1 MVQRRVTRRR
11 HQGGVDMVAKTATT
25 TDPYAVVVDASNHM
39 MSPHSEQDSLVYSPV
54 DASGSPAMSSVSPTP
69 SPMMDVS
76 GTDVSVTDVSG
87 MDISGTNVSGTAAYI
102 YKSTQISTQPNT
114 DTDYQEIGVIHVT
127 DSSPINAA
135 RGLATD
141 VANFFGSKGYDNT
154 VFDFARNDA
163 LEKMSEQLTASQKV
177 CNLRME
183 VSNDTNLVFVHLYGT
198 LLDKAAAADA

>member
-11 HQGGVDMVAKTATT
+11 HQGGVDMVTKTATT
-25 TDPYAVVVDASNHM
+25 PDPYAVVVDASNHA

-54 DASGSPAMSSVSPTP
+54 DASGSPALSSISPTP
-69 SPMMDVS
+69 SPMTDVS
-76 GTDVSVTDVSG
+76 GTDVSVTD
-87 MDISGTNVSGTAAYI
+87 VSGTAAYI

-114 DTDYQEIGVIHVT
+114 DADYQEIGVIHVT

-135 RGLATD
+135 RGLATG

-163 LEKMSEQLTASQKV
+163 LEKMSEQLTSSQKV

>member
-1 MVQRRVTRRR
+1 
-11 HQGGVDMVAKTATT
+11 MVAKTATT

-76 GTDVSVTDVSG
+76 G
-87 MDISGTNVSGTAAYI
+87 MDISGTDVSGTAAYI

-135 RGLATD
+135 RGLATG
-141 VANFFGSKGYDNT
+141 VANFFGSKGFDNT

>member
-1 MVQRRVTRRR
+1 MVT
-11 HQGGVDMVAKTATT
+11 KTATT
-25 TDPYAVVVDASNHM
+25 PDPYAVVVDASNHA

-54 DASGSPAMSSVSPTP
+54 DASGSPALSSVSPTP
-69 SPMMDVS
+69 SPMTDVS
-76 GTDVSVTDVSG
+76 GTDVSVTDVSVT
-87 MDISGTNVSGTAAYI
+87 DVSGTAAYI

-114 DTDYQEIGVIHVT
+114 DADYQEIGVIHVT

-163 LEKMSEQLTASQKV
+163 LEKMSEQLTSSQKV

-183 VSNDTNLVFVHLYGT
+183 VSNDKTLVFVHLYGT

>member
-11 HQGGVDMVAKTATT
+11 HQGGVDMVTKTATT

-39 MSPHSEQDSLVYSPV
+39 MSPHSEQDSLVYSQV
-54 DASGSPAMSSVSPTP
+54 DASGSPALSSVSTTP

-76 GTDVSVTDVSG
+76 GTDVPV
-87 MDISGTNVSGTAAYI
+87 TAAYI

-163 LEKMSEQLTASQKV
+163 LEKMSEQLTASQRV

-183 VSNDTNLVFVHLYGT
+183 VSNDKNLVFVHLYGT
-198 LLDKAAAADA
+198 LLDKAAIAKRADA

>member
-11 HQGGVDMVAKTATT
+11 HQGGVDMVTKTATT

-54 DASGSPAMSSVSPTP
+54 DASGSPALSSVSTTP
-69 SPMMDVS
+69 SPMM
-76 GTDVSVTDVSG
+76 DVSVTDVSG
-87 MDISGTNVSGTAAYI
+87 MDISGTDVSGTAAYI

-135 RGLATD
+135 RGLATG
-141 VANFFGSKGYDNT
+141 VANFFGSKGFDNT

-163 LEKMSEQLTASQKV
+163 LEKMSEQLTSGQKV

-183 VSNDTNLVFVHLYGT
+183 VSNDANLVFVHLYGT
-198 LLDKAAAADA
+198 LLEKAGADDA

>member
-1 MVQRRVTRRR
+1 MVT
-11 HQGGVDMVAKTATT
+11 KTATT

-54 DASGSPAMSSVSPTP
+54 DASGSPAMSSVSPAP
-69 SPMMDVS
+69 SPMMDIS
-76 GTDVSVTDVSG
+76 GTD
-87 MDISGTNVSGTAAYI
+87 VSGTAAYI

-114 DTDYQEIGVIHVT
+114 DTDYQEMGVIHVT

-135 RGLATD
+135 RGLATG

-163 LEKMSEQLTASQKV
+163 LSKMSEQLTSSQKV

-183 VSNDTNLVFVHLYGT
+183 VSNDANLVFVHLYGT
-198 LLDKAAAADA
+198 LLEKAGAADT